1 MPKIKFD
8 QIYETLKDN
17 ILNDR
22 YPEHMLPRE
31 VELAEEFQCSR
42 NTIHRAIAQL
52 NDEGYVQSIKGK
64 GTVILQALPIQNDR
78 FFLNL
83 RSYGSTPAITQ
94 YHKADVAT
102 SVMAFREITVDE
114 EISSFTGFQPGTE
127 VYYIQRLRYLDNK
140 PLLLDVNYFRKD
152 VVTGLNVN
160 IAQKSIYDYITNTL
174 HKKTP
179 CGKTY
184 RTHKKSRGRKI
195 KNIFLLAIM
204 IVWALFITMFILM
217 TEPCSNIQSL
227 ISFQTISDFQNLC
240 SIRMGAVPPDIFGVP
255 PAHFHSIWTGVSGKP
270 GGVFG

>member
-1 MPKIKFD
+1 MPKIKFN

-140 PLLLDVNYFRKD
+140 PLLLDVNHFRKD

-174 HKKTP
+174 HKKILAA
-179 CGKTY
+179 
-184 RTHKKSRGRKI
+184 RRIVRIKKAEEKDKEYLSLGDYDCVGVI
-195 KNIFLLAIM
+195 YNCVYINDGT
-204 IVWALFITMFILM
+204 LFEY
-217 TEPCSNIQSL
+217 TESH
-227 ISFQTISDFQNLC
+227 F
-240 SIRMGAVPPDIFGVP
+240 VPDNFGFSEFVQY
-255 PAHFHSIWTGVSGKP
+255 
-270 GGVFG
+270 

>member
-1 MPKIKFD
+1 MPRIKFD

-102 SVMAFREITVDE
+102 SVMAFREMTVDE

-174 HKKTP
+174 HKKILAAIRIVRI
-179 CGKTY
+179 KKAEEKDKEY
-184 RTHKKSRGRKI
+184 RSLGDYDCVGVIYNYVYINDGT
-195 KNIFLLAIM
+195 
-204 IVWALFITMFILM
+204 LFEY
-217 TEPCSNIQSL
+217 TESH
-227 ISFQTISDFQNLC
+227 F
-240 SIRMGAVPPDIFGVP
+240 VPDNFGFSEFVQY
-255 PAHFHSIWTGVSGKP
+255 
-270 GGVFG
+270 

>member
-1 MPKIKFD
+1 MPKIKFN

-140 PLLLDVNYFRKD
+140 PLLLDVNHFRKD

-174 HKKTP
+174 HKKILAA
-179 CGKTY
+179 
-184 RTHKKSRGRKI
+184 RRIVRIKKAEEKDKEYLSLGDYDCVGVI
-195 KNIFLLAIM
+195 YNYVYINDGT
-204 IVWALFITMFILM
+204 LFEY
-217 TEPCSNIQSL
+217 TESH
-227 ISFQTISDFQNLC
+227 F
-240 SIRMGAVPPDIFGVP
+240 VPDNFGFSEFVQY
-255 PAHFHSIWTGVSGKP
+255 
-270 GGVFG
+270 

>member
-102 SVMAFREITVDE
+102 SVMAFREMTVDE
-114 EISSFTGFQPGTE
+114 EISSFTGFQPGIE

-160 IAQKSIYDYITNTL
+160 IAQKSIYNYITNTL
-174 HKKTP
+174 HKKILAA
-179 CGKTY
+179 
-184 RTHKKSRGRKI
+184 RRIVRIKKAEEKDKEYLSLGDYDCVGVI
-195 KNIFLLAIM
+195 YNYVYINDGT
-204 IVWALFITMFILM
+204 LFEY
-217 TEPCSNIQSL
+217 TESH
-227 ISFQTISDFQNLC
+227 F
-240 SIRMGAVPPDIFGVP
+240 VPDNFGFSEFVQY
-255 PAHFHSIWTGVSGKP
+255 
-270 GGVFG
+270 